1 MKRYIRT
8 SFDIEDLKQAQLEII
23 LNSNP
28 MLDDYHVGVRD
39 IDDIL
44 TFEEAWKD
52 PDSWDPDFELEDA
65 KKCMSSGSITVY
77 SSYPIKQ
84 GVFVSP
90 SKMEAAQ
97 YAGGHEYKLYSK
109 KVKLTDVA
117 WIDATQGQYAKVV

>member
-44 TFEEAWKD
+44 TFEEVWRD

-65 KKCMSSGSITVY
+65 KKCMSSGYITVY

-97 YAGGHEYKLYSK
+97 YAGGREDKLYSK

>member
-1 MKRYIRT
+1 MKRYVRT
-8 SFDIEDLKQAQLEII
+8 SLTIDELKERQLEII

-44 TFEEAWKD
+44 TFEEVWKD
-52 PDSWDPDFELEDA
+52 PDSWDPDFDIDDA
-65 KKCMSSGSITVY
+65 KEAISSEYVVVY

-97 YAGGHEYKLYSK
+97 YAGGREDKLYSK

-117 WIDATQGQYAKVV
+117 WIDATQGQYAKV